1 MKQLYSLT
9 KQEFENLKKLKITGT
24 YLADVLDKFYCY
36 HGENSMNVPMGF
48 ITFPNIYLYCDI
60 DIILNK
66 MEELSLP
73 WSKMYSIAKE
83 NKMIQLQCEIKRL
96 NPEIIIPAYLSKIN
110 RIDEPYENVPEQVL
124 DHFGIKPVVT
134 CVYDA

>member
-1 MKQLYSLT
+1 MKQLYCLT
-9 KQEFENLKKLKITGT
+9 RHEYDNLKKLKIKDT
-24 YLADVLDKFYCY
+24 YLADVLDRYY
-36 HGENSMNVPMGF
+36 WHRNVLDDVD
-48 ITFPNIYLYCDI
+48 TNISYYVYCDI
-60 DIILNK
+60 DLLMNN

-96 NPEIIIPAYLSKIN
+96 NPEIIIPAQLSKMN

-124 DHFGIKPVVT
+124 DHFGIKRVTT